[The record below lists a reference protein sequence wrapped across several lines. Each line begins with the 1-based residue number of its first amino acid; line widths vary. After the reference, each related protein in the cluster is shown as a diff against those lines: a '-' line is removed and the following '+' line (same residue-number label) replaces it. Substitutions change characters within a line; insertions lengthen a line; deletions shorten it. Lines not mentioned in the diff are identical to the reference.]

1 MSKTTAAS
9 VERDLNEALFRYK
22 GKAAAVKAA
31 HESTRK
37 AIKDD
42 PMTSDLAKKEKLDAL
57 RQQTRSNLDG
67 IKAEQQSY
75 ISDLRGK
82 IEREFRGNQPTD
94 AASVVSRRDAADR
107 ARKLTD
113 RQEAME
119 VLNDAIANGD
129 ADLAHAIGNR
139 ARNTAML
146 DVAETYQAAFPT
158 TAESA
163 AALSSI
169 DEITSGGAFNMSN
182 SITFSAPT
190 D

>member
-1 MSKTTAAS
+1 MSKTTAAA
-9 VERDLNEALFRYK
+9 VERDLNSALFGFK
-22 GKAAAVKAA
+22 DSAAALKAA
-31 HESTRK
+31 HTSARQ

-42 PMTSDLAKKEKLDAL
+42 PMISDLAKREKLADL
-57 RQQTRSNLDG
+57 GTQTRTKLDG

-75 ISDLRGK
+75 ITGLRDK

-139 ARNTAML
+139 ARNTAMS
-146 DVAETYQAAFPT
+146 DVAEAYQAAFPT

-163 AALSSI
+163 EALASI
-169 DEITSGGAFNMSN
+169 EANTSGAAFNVSN
-182 SITFSAPT
+182 SITFSAPRE
-190 D
+190 

>member
-9 VERDLNEALFRYK
+9 VERDLNEALFGFK
-22 GKAAAVKAA
+22 DKATAIREQHQVA
-31 HESTRK
+31 RK

-42 PMTSDLAKKEKLDAL
+42 PRTSDLAKREQLEAL
-57 RQQTRSNLDG
+57 VKQTRSNLDVL
-67 IKAEQQSY
+67 KDDQKSY
-75 ISDLRGK
+75 IKDLRDK
-82 IEREFRGNQPTD
+82 VEREFRGNQPTD

-182 SITFSAPT
+182 SITFSAPN